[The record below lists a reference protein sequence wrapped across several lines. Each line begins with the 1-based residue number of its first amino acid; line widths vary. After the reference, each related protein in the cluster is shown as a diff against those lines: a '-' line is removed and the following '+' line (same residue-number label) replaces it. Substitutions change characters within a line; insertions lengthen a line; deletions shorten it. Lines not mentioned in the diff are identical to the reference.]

1 MSAYT
6 KLFPFIKVRSIACF
20 LIIVSILSVN
30 VGALGLSA
38 QSAILI
44 DAESGRILYESNGFH
59 KMSMA
64 STTKIMTAVVAIEN
78 MPLDTK
84 IKIPKEATGIEGSSI
99 YLCEGETLTLE
110 QLLYALLLASA
121 NDAATAIALSV
132 GKSVEGFAQMMN
144 ECAERIGLS
153 DSHFENPHGLD
164 SDNHYTTASDLAKLT
179 AYALTLPAFRKIV
192 STQKTTIPF
201 NNTENLRYLT
211 NHNKLLKSYQGAIGV
226 KTGFTKKSGRCL
238 VSSASRDGVTLIA
251 VTLNAPNDW
260 KDHTAML
267 DYGFQNYEM
276 VELSPYSIELPTVS
290 GIKSTVYCS
299 TDDEEKVLL
308 PKHRGEIQRTVELYP
323 FAYAPIDKGEIL
335 GEIIYFCDGKEI
347 GRCNI
352 VATESVALQSQERT
366 IWDKVLRFFK
376 ITGDK

>member
-99 YLCEGETLTLE
+99 YLCEGEILTLE

-121 NDAATAIALSV
+121 NDAATAIALSL
-132 GKSVEGFAQMMN
+132 GKSIEGFAQMMN
-144 ECAERIGLS
+144 ECAERIGLI

-276 VELSPYSIELPTVS
+276 VELSPYSINLPTVS
-290 GIKSTVYCS
+290 GIKATVYCS
-299 TDDEEKVLL
+299 KDDEEKVLL

-352 VATESVALQSQERT
+352 VATESVALRSQKSA